1 MAHFFAYIVLFSLPA
16 PLFAVALIAAARR
29 LTWRRALAGALIA
42 QWVLVVT
49 VAVRAQIGLQGCA
62 TSDPACLRHL
72 GAPISPHEL
81 LHFRYELLLYLGVGG
96 TVSALVVGA
105 MATWAARRVW
115 PQRIGCTSP

>member
-62 TSDPACLRHL
+62 TSDPACLRHQ
-72 GAPISPHEL
+72 S
-81 LHFRYELLLYLGVGG
+81 V
-96 TVSALVVGA
+96 
-105 MATWAARRVW
+105 
-115 PQRIGCTSP
+115 